1 MEKDKNNL
9 FWFAVG
15 GAIAILVIYFIQF
28 VKL

>member
-1 MEKDKNNL
+1 MQKDKNNL

-28 VKL
+28 LKL

>member
-15 GAIAILVIYFIQF
+15 GAIAILVIYFIQYM
-28 VKL
+28 KL